1 MNRIKQRLLTFMI
14 SAALVIGIF
23 PAIPAIA
30 DTDDS
35 TSSGES
41 VYVLYTNDIH
51 CEVSGYPALA
61 AYRAQLL
68 ENGENVVT
76 VDAGDAIQGEA
87 IGAQTKGSAIIDI
100 MNTVGYDYAIP
111 GNHEFDYSLSTFLDL
126 TKNADFTYLSANFV
140 DLQTGSTVFT
150 PYAVKDFDGK
160 KAAFIGICTPETYT
174 KSTPVYFQDENG
186 NYLYSFSENT
196 FYETIQNTIDQA
208 REDGADIV
216 IAVGH
221 LGING
226 TASGWK
232 STDVIA
238 NTTGIDV
245 FIDGH
250 SHETI
255 ANNIYQNKD
264 GEDVP
269 LTSTGTKFDNF
280 GIMKIQM
287 DASDASN
294 DISITA
300 QLLHPSEVTYD
311 SSEAASEAYHSVQNK
326 IDHYNQEL
334 SYLYEVLGTAETELT
349 INNAEGV
356 RRIRSGETNLGDFV
370 ADAYRSI
377 CQADIALVNGGGIRA
392 SVSAGDV
399 TRKSLMDVNSWSN
412 AMCVI
417 EASGQQILDALEHG
431 ARNLPEENGGF
442 LQVSGLTYDID
453 TWKESPVI
461 MDEQGTFQSIDPAK
475 ERRITNVKVN
485 GQALEPDKMYTVC
498 GSVYTLQNS
507 GDGFTMFKND
517 KVVAQDNLPTDA
529 TMLISY
535 FTDVLNGRITAGQY
549 GNIAGEGRII
559 IHTDASQH
567 PEDDKKEDSGKET
580 EVPETQEPKSETT
593 PETESEYETKETE
606 KVTPSD
612 QNNKK
617 PTPTTSK
624 KTASSAKTAKK
635 AVKTGDSTPVE
646 PLAVTALASVA
657 VIIIIT
663 AKKKKRL

>member
-100 MNTVGYDYAIP
+100 MNTVGYDYAVP

-399 TRKSLMDVNSWSN
+399 TRKSLMDVNPWSN

>member
-399 TRKSLMDVNSWSN
+399 TRKSLMDVNPWNN

-580 EVPETQEPKSETT
+580 EVPETQESESETT
-593 PETESEYETKETE
+593 PETESESETKETE

-646 PLAVTALASVA
+646 QWAVTPLASV
-657 VIIIIT
+657 VFIIT
-663 AKKKKRL
+663 TPTKNKPRL

>member
-1 MNRIKQRLLTFMI
+1 MRIKQKLLTFL
-14 SAALVIGIF
+14 AAAAIIIGTF
-23 PAIPAIA
+23 PAVPVMA
-30 DTDDS
+30 DTDADNPS
-35 TSSGES
+35 EES
-41 VYVLYTNDIH
+41 IYVLYTNDVH

-61 AYRAQLL
+61 AYRAQLI

-87 IGAQTKGSAIIDI
+87 IGSQTKGSAIIDL
-100 MNTVGYDYAIP
+100 MNTVGYDYAVP

-126 TKNADFTYLSANFV
+126 TKDADFTYLSANFV

-196 FYETIQNTIDQA
+196 FYETIQNTVDQA
-208 REDGADIV
+208 RADGADIV

-238 NTTGIDV
+238 NTTGIDA

-255 ANNIYQNKD
+255 ANSIYQNKD

-269 LTSTGTKFDNF
+269 LTSTGTKFENF
-280 GIMKIQM
+280 GIMEIQI
-287 DASDASN
+287 DPSDHV
-294 DISITA
+294 DIST
-300 QLLHPSEVTYD
+300 QLLHPSEVSYD
-311 SSEAASEAYHSVQNK
+311 SSEAASEAYQSVQDK

-334 SYLYEVLGTAETELT
+334 SYLYEVLGTSEAELT
-349 INNAEGV
+349 INDAEGV
-356 RRIRSGETNLGDFV
+356 RHIRSGETNLGDFV

-399 TRKSLMDVNSWSN
+399 TRKSFMDVNPWN
-412 AMCVI
+412 NEICVI

-461 MDEQGTFQSIDPAK
+461 MDEQGMFQSIDPAK
-475 ERRITNVKVN
+475 ERRITNVKIN
-485 GQALEPDKMYTVC
+485 GQPLDPDKMYTVC

-517 KVVAQDNLPTDA
+517 KVIAQDHLPTDA
-529 TMLISY
+529 AMLISY
-535 FTDVLNGRITAGQY
+535 FTDVLNGRITAEQY
-549 GNIAGEGRII
+549 GNIAGDGRIV

-567 PEDDKKEDSGKET
+567 PKDDKKDDSGKET
-580 EVPETQEPKSETT
+580 EVPETKESESETT
-593 PETESEYETKETE
+593 PETESESETKETE

-612 QNNKK
+612 QNHKK
-617 PTPTTSK
+617 PTSTTSK
-624 KTASSAKTAKK
+624 NTASSAKTTKK
-635 AVKTGDSTPVE
+635 AVKTGDTTPVE
-646 PLAVTALASVA
+646 PLAITALASAA

-663 AKKKKRL
+663 AKKKKKL

>member
-1 MNRIKQRLLTFMI
+1 MNRMKQRLLTFMI

-30 DTDDS
+30 DTDDN
-35 TSSGES
+35 TSSEES
-41 VYVLYTNDIH
+41 IYVLYTNDVH

-174 KSTPVYFQDENG
+174 KSTPVYFQMRNG

-226 TASGWK
+226 MASGWK

-238 NTTGIDV
+238 NTTGIDA

-255 ANNIYQNKD
+255 ANSIYQNKD
-264 GEDVP
+264 GEDVT
-269 LTSTGTKFDNF
+269 LTSTGSKFDNF
-280 GIMKIQM
+280 GIMEIQM
-287 DASDASN
+287 DASN
-294 DISITA
+294 DISVTT

-392 SVSAGDV
+392 SISAGDV
-399 TRKSLMDVNSWSN
+399 TRKSLMDVKPL
-412 AMCVI
+412 
-417 EASGQQILDALEHG
+417 GQ
-431 ARNLPEENGGF
+431 RN
-442 LQVSGLTYDID
+442 
-453 TWKESPVI
+453 
-461 MDEQGTFQSIDPAK
+461 
-475 ERRITNVKVN
+475 
-485 GQALEPDKMYTVC
+485 VC
-498 GSVYTLQNS
+498 Y
-507 GDGFTMFKND
+507 
-517 KVVAQDNLPTDA
+517 
-529 TMLISY
+529 
-535 FTDVLNGRITAGQY
+535 
-549 GNIAGEGRII
+549 
-559 IHTDASQH
+559 
-567 PEDDKKEDSGKET
+567 
-580 EVPETQEPKSETT
+580 
-593 PETESEYETKETE
+593 
-606 KVTPSD
+606 
-612 QNNKK
+612 
-617 PTPTTSK
+617 
-624 KTASSAKTAKK
+624 
-635 AVKTGDSTPVE
+635 
-646 PLAVTALASVA
+646 
-657 VIIIIT
+657 
-663 AKKKKRL
+663 

>member
-140 DLQTGSTVFT
+140 DLQTDSTVFT

-334 SYLYEVLGTAETELT
+334 SYLYKVLGTAETELT

-399 TRKSLMDVNSWSN
+399 TRKSLMDVNPWSN

-580 EVPETQEPKSETT
+580 EVPETQEPESETT
-593 PETESEYETKETE
+593 PETESESETKGTE

>member
-287 DASDASN
+287 DASN

-399 TRKSLMDVNSWSN
+399 TRKSLMDVNPWNN

-461 MDEQGTFQSIDPAK
+461 IDEQGTFQSIDPAK

-567 PEDDKKEDSGKET
+567 PEDDEKEDSGKET
-580 EVPETQEPKSETT
+580 EVPETQESESETT
-593 PETESEYETKETE
+593 PETESESETKETE

>member
-1 MNRIKQRLLTFMI
+1 MNRLKQKIMTFI
-14 SAALVIGIF
+14 IAAALVTGMF
-23 PAIPAIA
+23 PAIQALA
-30 DTDDS
+30 DADDN
-35 TSSGES
+35 TSSEES
-41 VYVLYTNDIH
+41 IYVLYTNDVH

-61 AYRAQLL
+61 AYRAQLI

-87 IGAQTKGSAIIDI
+87 IGTLTKGSAIVDI
-100 MNTVGYDYAIP
+100 MNTVGYDYAVP
-111 GNHEFDYSLSTFLDL
+111 GNHEFDYSMSTFLNL

-140 DLQTGSTVFT
+140 DLQTGSTVFE

-160 KAAFIGICTPETYT
+160 KIAFIGICTPETYT
-174 KSTPVYFQDENG
+174 KSTPAYFQDENG
-186 NYLYSFSENT
+186 NFIYGFSENA

-208 REDGADIV
+208 RENGADII

-226 TASGWK
+226 TTNGWK

-238 NTTGIDV
+238 NTTGIDA

-255 ANNIYQNKD
+255 SSSIYQNKD
-264 GEDVP
+264 GENVP

-280 GIMKIQM
+280 GIMEIQI
-287 DASDASN
+287 DESN
-294 DISITA
+294 HIDVAT
-300 QLLHPSEVTYD
+300 QLLHPSEVSSD
-311 SSEAASEAYHSVQNK
+311 SSEAASEAYHSVQDK

-334 SYLYEVLGTAETELT
+334 SYLYEVLGTSETELT
-349 INNAEGV
+349 INNADGV
-356 RRIRSGETNLGDFV
+356 RHIRSGETNLGDFV
-370 ADAYRSI
+370 ADAYRSV

-399 TRKSLMDVNSWSN
+399 TRKSLMDVNPWDN

-453 TWKESPVI
+453 QWKESPVI
-461 MDEQGTFQSIDPAK
+461 LDEQGMFQGIDTSK
-475 ERRITNVKVN
+475 ERRITNVKIN
-485 GQALEPDKMYTVC
+485 GQALDPDKMYTVC
-498 GSVYTLQNS
+498 GTVYTLQNL

-517 KVVAQDNLPTDA
+517 KVIAQDNLPTDA
-529 TMLISY
+529 SMLISY
-535 FTDVLNGRITAGQY
+535 FTDVLNGKITAEQY
-549 GNIAGEGRII
+549 GNIAGEGRIVI
-559 IHTDASQH
+559 YTDASQH
-567 PEDDKKEDSGKET
+567 PKDDKKDESET
-580 EVPETQEPKSETT
+580 ETPETKESESETAS
-593 PETESEYETKETE
+593 ETESESETKETE

-612 QNNKK
+612 KNNKK
-617 PTPTTSK
+617 PTSTTSK
-624 KTASSAKTAKK
+624 KTASSAKTTKK
-635 AVKTGDSTPVE
+635 AVKTGDTTPVE
-646 PLAVTALASVA
+646 PLTVTALASAA

-663 AKKKKRL
+663 AKKKKKL

>member
-174 KSTPVYFQDENG
+174 KSTPVYFQDKNG

-399 TRKSLMDVNSWSN
+399 TRKSLMDVNPWSN

-580 EVPETQEPKSETT
+580 EVPETQEPESETT
-593 PETESEYETKETE
+593 PETESESETKETE

-612 QNNKK
+612 QNNNN
-617 PTPTTSK
+617 PPPTTSK

>member
-255 ANNIYQNKD
+255 ANIYQNKD

-399 TRKSLMDVNSWSN
+399 TRKSLMDVNPWSN

-580 EVPETQEPKSETT
+580 EVPETQEPESETT

>member
-1 MNRIKQRLLTFMI
+1 MNRMKQRLLSFMI

-30 DTDDS
+30 DTDDN
-35 TSSGES
+35 TSSEES
-41 VYVLYTNDIH
+41 IYVLYTNDVH

-226 TASGWK
+226 MASGWK

-238 NTTGIDV
+238 NTTGIDA

-255 ANNIYQNKD
+255 ANSIYQNKD
-264 GEDVP
+264 GEDVT
-269 LTSTGTKFDNF
+269 LTSTGSKFDNF
-280 GIMKIQM
+280 GIMEIQM
-287 DASDASN
+287 DASN
-294 DISITA
+294 DISVTT

-392 SVSAGDV
+392 SISAGDV
-399 TRKSLMDVNSWSN
+399 TRKSLMDVNPWDN

-461 MDEQGTFQSIDPAK
+461 IDEQGMFQSIDPAK

-485 GQALEPDKMYTVC
+485 GQALDPDKMYTVC

-529 TMLISY
+529 AMLISY

-567 PEDDKKEDSGKET
+567 PKDDKKEDSGKET
-580 EVPETQEPKSETT
+580 EVPETKEPETETT
-593 PETESEYETKETE
+593 PETESESETKLRKSHLQT
-606 KVTPSD
+606 KTIKNQLQQHQRKRPP
-612 QNNKK
+612 QRKQLRK
-617 PTPTTSK
+617 PLRQAIQHQLNHWPLQPLPLQLLSL
-624 KTASSAKTAKK
+624 SSRLKRKR
-635 AVKTGDSTPVE
+635 DCN
-646 PLAVTALASVA
+646 
-657 VIIIIT
+657 III
-663 AKKKKRL
+663 

>member
-111 GNHEFDYSLSTFLDL
+111 GNHEFYYSLSTFLDL

-399 TRKSLMDVNSWSN
+399 TRKSLMDVNPWSN

>member
-311 SSEAASEAYHSVQNK
+311 SSETASEAYHSVQNK

-334 SYLYEVLGTAETELT
+334 SYLYEVLGTAEIELT

-399 TRKSLMDVNSWSN
+399 TRKSLMDVNPWSN

-567 PEDDKKEDSGKET
+567 PEDDKKEYSGKET
-580 EVPETQEPKSETT
+580 EVPETQEPESETT
-593 PETESEYETKETE
+593 PETESESETKETE

>member
-140 DLQTGSTVFT
+140 DLQTDSTVFT

-269 LTSTGTKFDNF
+269 LTSTGSKFDNF
-280 GIMKIQM
+280 VIMKIQM
-287 DASDASN
+287 DASN

-399 TRKSLMDVNSWSN
+399 TRKSLMDVNPWNN

-580 EVPETQEPKSETT
+580 EVPETQESESETT
-593 PETESEYETKETE
+593 PETESESETKETE

>member
-68 ENGENVVT
+68 ENGENVLT
-76 VDAGDAIQGEA
+76 GDAGDAIQGEA

-140 DLQTGSTVFT
+140 DLQTDSTVFT

-399 TRKSLMDVNSWSN
+399 TRKSLMDVNPWSN

-580 EVPETQEPKSETT
+580 EVPETQEPESETT
-593 PETESEYETKETE
+593 PETESESETKGTE

>member
-1 MNRIKQRLLTFMI
+1 M
-14 SAALVIGIF
+14 VYF

-61 AYRAQLL
+61 AYVHNCLKRR
-68 ENGENVVT
+68 NVVT

-311 SSEAASEAYHSVQNK
+311 SSETASEAYHSVQNK

-334 SYLYEVLGTAETELT
+334 SYLYEVLGTAEIELT

-399 TRKSLMDVNSWSN
+399 TRKSLMDVNPWSN

-580 EVPETQEPKSETT
+580 EVPETQEPESETT
-593 PETESEYETKETE
+593 PETESESETKETE

>member
-392 SVSAGDV
+392 SVSAGEV
-399 TRKSLMDVNSWSN
+399 TRKSLMDVNPWSN

-635 AVKTGDSTPVE
+635 AVKTGDSTPFE

>member
-399 TRKSLMDVNSWSN
+399 TRKSLMDVNPWSN

-507 GDGFTMFKND
+507 GEGFTMFKND

-646 PLAVTALASVA
+646 QLAVTALASVA

>member
-326 IDHYNQEL
+326 IDHYN
-334 SYLYEVLGTAETELT
+334 
-349 INNAEGV
+349 
-356 RRIRSGETNLGDFV
+356 
-370 ADAYRSI
+370 
-377 CQADIALVNGGGIRA
+377 
-392 SVSAGDV
+392 
-399 TRKSLMDVNSWSN
+399 
-412 AMCVI
+412 
-417 EASGQQILDALEHG
+417 
-431 ARNLPEENGGF
+431 
-442 LQVSGLTYDID
+442 
-453 TWKESPVI
+453 
-461 MDEQGTFQSIDPAK
+461 
-475 ERRITNVKVN
+475 
-485 GQALEPDKMYTVC
+485 
-498 GSVYTLQNS
+498 
-507 GDGFTMFKND
+507 
-517 KVVAQDNLPTDA
+517 
-529 TMLISY
+529 
-535 FTDVLNGRITAGQY
+535 
-549 GNIAGEGRII
+549 
-559 IHTDASQH
+559 
-567 PEDDKKEDSGKET
+567 
-580 EVPETQEPKSETT
+580 
-593 PETESEYETKETE
+593 
-606 KVTPSD
+606 
-612 QNNKK
+612 
-617 PTPTTSK
+617 
-624 KTASSAKTAKK
+624 
-635 AVKTGDSTPVE
+635 
-646 PLAVTALASVA
+646 
-657 VIIIIT
+657 
-663 AKKKKRL
+663 